1 MKKYLIDVNLPRYF
15 SLWAGDEYQHVVN
28 INDELTD
35 SQIWLYAKQQHLTIV
50 SKDADF
56 SELALLNEPPP
67 RVIHIKFGNMKIR
80 EFHQTLS
87 KIWAD
92 ACTVSENYKLVR
104 VYQDRIEGIG

>member
-15 SLWAGDEYQHVVN
+15 SLWASDEYEHIVN

-35 SQIWLYAKQQHLTIV
+35 SEIWAYAKQQGLTVV

-67 RVIHIKFGNMKIR
+67 RVIHIKFGNLKMR
-80 EFHQTLS
+80 EFHQALS
-87 KIWAD
+87 KIWLETCAL
-92 ACTVSENYKLVR
+92 SEDYKLVR
-104 VYQDRIEGIG
+104 VYQDRIEGID